1 VTDRHIEKLIARAS
15 RGDAAAFGRLY
26 DLYVDRVFAFA
37 RSRVRTVQD
46 AEDLTEVAFT
56 KAWQAIGSYD
66 DRGLPF
72 TAWLFR
78 IARNAVIDCH
88 RKSERQ
94 PETVDISAA
103 AALPDSLRVEDEV
116 IMRLDSE
123 QVRAA
128 LRELTE
134 EQASV
139 IIMRFMWDLSLK
151 DVADAL
157 GKTEG
162 AVKAMQHRAVRSLA
176 TLLGKEADEDD
187 S

>member
-1 VTDRHIEKLIARAS
+1 VSDRHIEKLIARAS
-15 RGDAAAFGRLY
+15 QGDAAAFGRVY

-37 RSRVRTVQD
+37 RSRVRTIQD

-78 IARNAVIDCH
+78 IARNAVIDSH

-103 AALPDSLRVEDEV
+103 AALQDSLRVEDEV

-123 QVRAA
+123 HVRAA

-139 IIMRFMWDLSLK
+139 IIMRFMWDMSLK